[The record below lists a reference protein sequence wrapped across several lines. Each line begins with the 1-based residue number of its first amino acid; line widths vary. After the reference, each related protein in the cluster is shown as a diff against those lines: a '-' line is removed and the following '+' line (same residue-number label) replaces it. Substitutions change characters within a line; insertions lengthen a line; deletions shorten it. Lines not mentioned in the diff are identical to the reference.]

1 MAARPI
7 RGHSESI
14 ASVSRAASEK
24 RPAPPT
30 SSRPKSP
37 PRSALPNV
45 RPPRR
50 LLSPST
56 ERALTARQ
64 LEILDTLDESVLSG
78 GFADLTMAEIA
89 KRMTC
94 SLRTLYEIA
103 PSKEELV
110 LAVVDRRLHRIGRE
124 AMEALDFQAPP
135 IERLRSYLR
144 ATNRALQPTTV
155 LFSTDFA
162 KLPGA
167 RQLADAHAGY
177 IVAVT
182 RALLDEA
189 VEMEAIAPLD
199 TAALALVL
207 GRLGREFARPGLET
221 LIEKSAR
228 ETADAIAEIIL
239 AGLVAPS

>member
-1 MAARPI
+1 MT
-7 RGHSESI
+7 
-14 ASVSRAASEK
+14 RAASRASDRAAETSLK
-24 RPAPPT
+24 API
-30 SSRPKSP
+30 
-37 PRSALPNV
+37 ANV
-45 RPPRR
+45 HPPRR
-50 LLSPST
+50 LLSADT

-89 KRMTC
+89 RRMTC
-94 SLRTLYEIA
+94 SLRTLYGIA

-124 AMEALDFQAPP
+124 AMQALDSDDPP
-135 IERLRSYLR
+135 LERLRAYLR
-144 ATNRALQPTTV
+144 ATNLALQPTTV
-155 LFSTDFA
+155 LFSRDFA

-177 IVAVT
+177 IVSMT

-189 VEMEAIAPLD
+189 VETRAIEPLD
-199 TAALALVL
+199 TAALSLVL
-207 GRLGREFARPGLET
+207 GRLGREFARPELES
-221 LIEKSAR
+221 LIEKSPR

-239 AGLVAPS
+239 AGLVKGRN